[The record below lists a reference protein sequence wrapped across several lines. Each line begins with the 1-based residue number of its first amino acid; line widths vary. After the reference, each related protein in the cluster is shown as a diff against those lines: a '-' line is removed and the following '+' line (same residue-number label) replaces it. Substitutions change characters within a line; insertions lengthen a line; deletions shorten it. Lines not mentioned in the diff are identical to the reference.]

1 MQDLRFYLEQDFI
14 DKIIT
19 IAIDAGV
26 AILEYYQP
34 HCEKSNLYQV
44 QTKSDGSP
52 VTLADKRAHS
62 IIAEGFAKIS
72 PEIPLLSEEGELACW
87 EERQLWQRYW
97 LVDPLDGT
105 REFIKENGEFTVNIA
120 LVENG
125 APVIGVV
132 YAPALNQLYF
142 ASCSIGAYKSD
153 AKRTF
158 NQRLELS
165 KQATNKCITAVI
177 SRSHKTDELEQY
189 LSEYKQI
196 YPQLKV
202 IELGSSLKFCHI
214 AEGKANIYPKLGAT
228 SEWDTAAG
236 HAIVKYAGGYCY
248 NFAVDE
254 ELQYNTKNSLLNPN
268 FIVVDK
274 LSLAENLNLKPE
286 LKA

>member
-62 IIAEGFAKIS
+62 IIAEGLAKIS
-72 PEIPLLSEEGELACW
+72 PEISLLSEEGESACW

-125 APVIGVV
+125 APVIGVI

-153 AKRTF
+153 AKRTC

-165 KQATNKCITAVI
+165 KQATNKRITAVI
-177 SRSHKTDELEQY
+177 SRSHKTDELEQW
-189 LSEYKQI
+189 LLEYKQTH
-196 YPQLKV
+196 PQLKIV
-202 IELGSSLKFCHI
+202 ELGSSLKFCQI

-248 NFAVDE
+248 NFAVAE
-254 ELQYNTKNSLLNPN
+254 ELQYNTKSDLLNPD
-268 FIVVDK
+268 FIVADR
-274 LSLAENLNLKPE
+274 LSLTENLDLKTE
-286 LKA
+286 FKT

>member
-1 MQDLRFYLEQDFI
+1 MQDLKFYLEQDFI

-26 AILEYYQP
+26 ATLEYYQP
-34 HCEKSNLYQV
+34 HCDKSNLYQV

-62 IIAEGFAKIS
+62 IIAEGLSKIS

-132 YAPALNQLYF
+132 YAPALDKLYF

-153 AKRTF
+153 AKRAF

-165 KQATNKCITAVI
+165 KQATNKRITAVI
-177 SRSHKTDELEQY
+177 SRSHKTDELEQC
-189 LSEYKQI
+189 LSEYKQV

-202 IELGSSLKFCHI
+202 TELGSSLKFCHI
-214 AEGKANIYPKLGAT
+214 AEGKANIYPKLGVT

-248 NFAVDE
+248 NFAVAE
-254 ELQYNTKNSLLNPN
+254 ELKYNTKSDLFNPD
-268 FIVVDK
+268 FIVADR
-274 LSLAENLNLKPE
+274 LSLTESLDLKTE
-286 LKA
+286 LKT